1 LRCKSPAGQ
10 WSSDAFTKE
19 ALVIRLKRKLNS
31 VNVFDALSR
40 SVHASR
46 GPPEVTRSNN
56 GAEFIAKK
64 VRTWIGAAGSKTA
77 FIASGSPWE
86 NGSCESFN
94 ARFRDALL
102 TGEVSS
108 TPRAAQILIERWRPP
123 LQYGQAAQ
131 RPPIPTGRIR
141 KFRPDRSKANHALT
155 INLDHLRVN
164 GSTPTVLSASICERR
179 S

>member
-1 LRCKSPAGQ
+1 M
-10 WSSDAFTKE
+10 
-19 ALVIRLKRKLNS
+19 V
-31 VNVFDALSR
+31 DALSR
-40 SVHASR
+40 SVRASR

-56 GAEFIAKK
+56 GAEVIAKK
-64 VRTWIGAAGSKTA
+64 LRAWIGAVGAKTA

-86 NGSCESFN
+86 NGSCERFN

-102 TGEVSS
+102 NGEAFS
-108 TPRAAQILIERWRPP
+108 TPREAQILIERWRPP

-131 RPPIPTGRIR
+131 RPPIPACRIR
-141 KFRPDRSKANHALT
+141 KLCPDRPKANHALT

-164 GSTPTVLSASICERR
+164 GGTPTVRSASICERR